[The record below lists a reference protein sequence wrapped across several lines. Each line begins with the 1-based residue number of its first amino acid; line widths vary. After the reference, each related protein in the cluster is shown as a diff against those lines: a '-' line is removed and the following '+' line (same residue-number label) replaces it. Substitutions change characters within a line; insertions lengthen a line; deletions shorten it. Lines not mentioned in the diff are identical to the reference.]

1 MTHTHTKTAVL
12 VVIAVLLC
20 VLIATAADAPIT
32 FKFSPVKIPGAQAS
46 WAYGVNNSGV
56 IVGQYFDANSVGHGF
71 KLNQQGRWTKID
83 PPDSTWTICYGINST
98 GAIVGEYTATSG
110 SNHGFLYK
118 NGKYTEIGG
127 GAQSGAFGIND
138 KGKIVG
144 SYLTDAFVWDGQNYT
159 QLKVP
164 GAQIT
169 EGVRINNQ
177 GVIALIALD
186 PGQPARS
193 YLYQRGKYTEVKV
206 PGATQTYLY
215 DINNLG
221 DLILTW
227 DDQRGIHGDLR
238 QNGKFYKFDYTR
250 NYTYAYGLNDYQ
262 LIVGDSFTSTAFKA
276 TFSTSVTTNPE
287 TQ

>member
-1 MTHTHTKTAVL
+1 MTLRQAKGAVR
-12 VVIAVLLC
+12 VVITFLLFI
-20 VLIATAADAPIT
+20 LIATAADAPKLT
-32 FKFSPVKIPGAQAS
+32 LNFSQVKIPGARAS

-56 IVGQYFDANSVGHGF
+56 IVGQYFDDNSVGHGF
-71 KLNQQGRWTKID
+71 ALDRGRWTTID
-83 PPDSTWTICYGINST
+83 EPDGNYTVCWGINSS

-110 SNHGFLYK
+110 SNHGFLYD

-138 KGKIVG
+138 KGEIVG

-159 QLKVP
+159 ELKVP

-169 EGVRINNQ
+169 EGLRINNQ
-177 GVIALIALD
+177 GVIALMALN

-227 DDQRGIHGDLR
+227 DDQQGIHGALR
-238 QNGKFYKFDYTR
+238 YKGQFYKFDYTR
-250 NYTYAYGLNDYQ
+250 NYTYAYGLNDYH
-262 LIVGDSFTSTAFKA
+262 LIVGDSFTSTAYKA
-276 TFSTSVTTNPE
+276 TFSTSVTTNSD